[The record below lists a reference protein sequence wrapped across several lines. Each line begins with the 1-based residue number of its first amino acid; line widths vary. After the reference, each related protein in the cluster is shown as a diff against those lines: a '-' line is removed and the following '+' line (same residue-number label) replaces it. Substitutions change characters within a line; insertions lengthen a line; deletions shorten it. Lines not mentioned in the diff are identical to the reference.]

1 MDALISTRR
10 RHLLLGGLGSLAL
23 AGCGE
28 HRSSPALADGVRRF
42 SGETMG
48 TVFNLKL
55 ADAAID
61 QRLAQTAADAVA
73 AAFDGVNRRMSIYLA
88 DSELSRFN
96 AHDATT
102 PLPLSADLFAVLAA
116 ARETS
121 TLTAGAFDVTVA
133 PLVHAWGFG
142 PNKRRHVPQASLVDV
157 QRASVDYRALQLDAG
172 ARSARKVRGNLQ
184 ADLGGI
190 AKGYGVDLAARAL
203 DGLGIQRYMLELGG
217 EVRTRGTNV
226 EGKPWQ
232 IGIERPDAWPP
243 RAHYVLPLSGAA
255 MATSGDYRIFF
266 EQDGRRYSHE
276 IDPRSGAPITH
287 RLCSVTV
294 VTDDCM
300 RADALATGLIVLG
313 LERATALV
321 EAKGLAAYFIV
332 READGS
338 FSQHSSAAFA
348 ALGGRLV

>member
-28 HRSSPALADGVRRF
+28 RRNGLAVDDGVRRF

-48 TVFNLKL
+48 TVFNLKI
-55 ADAAID
+55 ADAGIS
-61 QRLAQTAADAVA
+61 QRLAQSAADAVA
-73 AAFDGVNRRMSIYLA
+73 TAFDGVNRRMSIYLA
-88 DSELSRFN
+88 DSELSHFN
-96 AHDATT
+96 AHVATT
-102 PLPLSADLFAVLAA
+102 PVTLSADLFAVLAS
-116 ARETS
+116 ARDTS
-121 TLTAGAFDVTVA
+121 LLTAGAFDVTVA

-142 PNKRRHVPQASLVDV
+142 PDKRRRVPQAALVDA

-172 ARSARKVRGNLQ
+172 AHSARKGRGDLQ

-203 DGLGIQRYMLELGG
+203 DALGIERYMLELGG
-217 EVRTRGTNV
+217 EVRTRGANA
-226 EGKPWQ
+226 EGRPWQ

-243 RAHYVLPLSGAA
+243 RAHYVLPLSGPA

-266 EQDGRRYSHE
+266 EQEGRRYSHE

-313 LERATALV
+313 LDRAMALAQ
-321 EAKGLAAYFIV
+321 AKGLAAYFIV

-338 FSQHSSAAFA
+338 FSQRSSAAFA
-348 ALGGRLV
+348 ALGGRLA